1 MHATGRATDG
11 TSAIDQGRLL
21 YTIKDTARMLSLSD
35 RMVRYL
41 VDRGELSA
49 VKAGRALRV
58 HGASIEKYIEIN
70 TQPGRLAS

>member
-1 MHATGRATDG
+1 
-11 TSAIDQGRLL
+11 
-21 YTIKDTARMLSLSD
+21 MLSLSD